1 MNINHSILKNIP
13 LVRLTTVVILGVTAG
28 IYFQTNI
35 LILILLSIA
44 ICLLIFAQLIRIKYA
59 LSSLTSQIKWVSSLL
74 FLSLFLVAFVLSAFF
89 NLSKNKSHFTK
100 YLKEGNLIKIQIIDN
115 PIAKENSEKITG
127 KIIEVLQNDKTYTT
141 TGKLLL
147 YVQKDSISEKLKY
160 GDVLIGKTFVNNI
173 EPPKNPF
180 EFNYKDYLKFH
191 NIFQTAYLSSENWKL
206 IKQDNGNFIIGKL
219 FKLRNYLYN
228 VIDKY
233 IVGNNEKAIANA
245 ILIGKKDLLDYELIR
260 AYSTSGAM
268 HVLAVSG
275 LHVGIVYL
283 IFNSL
288 LFFLNHRKTKVLKSI
303 ILVLLIWLYAILTG
317 ASPSVLRAAT
327 MFSFIAIGTSFKQ
340 YVNIYNTIAASAL
353 LLILV
358 NPYIVT
364 EVGFQ
369 LSYLAVIG
377 IIFLQ
382 PKIYNLIY
390 VNNFILDKIW
400 AITAVSISAQIATF
414 PLGILYFHQF
424 PNFFLVSN
432 LIVIPVAFAIVFLGV
447 SLFIFSFIHPL
458 ATVIGF
464 LLTKVIYF
472 LNISVSF
479 IDKLPHSLSSGLHIS
494 LLECYLIYFAI
505 IALSIALAY
514 KNKNALKVALAST
527 LLFTASLSYH
537 KLSNGSLSYLTVY
550 YVPKQSAIELNNG
563 NLRYSFFDTDFRE
576 NESQLL
582 FRVKHNWWGTY
593 TTKQIFKQS
602 NTPIDIITFKNKEIL
617 LVDSNFALPNQTIEA
632 DYCILKH
639 QQKLYLSSFTEKIKA
654 KKYIFDSSNKSYYN
668 KYWKKDC
675 DSLNLDCYFVTEH
688 SAFVEKL

>member
-1 MNINHSILKNIP
+1 MNTKLNILKNVP
-13 LVRLTTVVILGVTAG
+13 LVRVTSIVILGVTTG
-28 IYFQTNI
+28 IYFQHNT
-35 LILILLSIA
+35 LILFLLCIA
-44 ICLLIFAQLIRIKYA
+44 ICLLIFAQIIRLKYKLTS
-59 LSSLTSQIKWVSSLL
+59 LSSQIKWVSSLL
-74 FLSLFLVAFVLSAFF
+74 FLSLFFVAFTLSALF
-89 NLSKNKSHFTK
+89 NSSKNKSHFTK
-100 YLKEGNLIKIQIIDN
+100 YIKEDSLFKIQIIDN
-115 PIAKENSEKITG
+115 PIAKENSQKITG
-127 KIIEVLQNDKTYTT
+127 KVIEVLQNDKTYHT
-141 TGKLLL
+141 TGKLLV
-147 YVQKDSISEKLKY
+147 YIQKDSISEKLKY
-160 GDVLIGKTFVNNI
+160 GDVLLGKTFINGI
-173 EPPKNPF
+173 DPPKNPF

-191 NIFQTAYLSSENWKL
+191 NIFQTAYLSSENWQL
-206 IKQDNGNFIIGKL
+206 IKQNNGNFIIGKL

-233 IVGNNEKAIANA
+233 IAGNNEKAIANA

-283 IFNSL
+283 IFNNL
-288 LFFLNHRKTKVLKSI
+288 LFFLNNNKTKVLKSI

-358 NPYIVT
+358 NPYIIT

-382 PKIYNLIY
+382 PKIYNLLY
-390 VNNFILDKIW
+390 TENYILDKTW

-424 PNFFLVSN
+424 PNFFFVSN

-447 SLFIFSFIHPL
+447 SLFVFSFIHPL
-458 ATVIGF
+458 AGIIGF
-464 LLTKVIYF
+464 ILSKVIF
-472 LNISVSF
+472 ILNYSVSF
-479 IDKLPHSLSSGLHIS
+479 IDKLPYSLSSGLHIS
-494 LLECYLIYFAI
+494 LLECYLIYLFI
-505 IALSIALAY
+505 IAFSIALAY
-514 KNKNALKVALAST
+514 KNKNALKVALVST
-527 LLFTASLSYH
+527 LFFTVSLSYH

-550 YVPKQSAIELNNG
+550 YVPKQSAVELNNG
-563 NLRYSFFDTDFRE
+563 NTRYSYFDKDFKE
-576 NESQLL
+576 NDSQLL

-593 TTKQIFKQS
+593 TTKQTFKQS

-617 LVDSNFALPNQTIEA
+617 FVDSNFTLPKQTVET

-639 QQKLYLSSFTEKIKA
+639 QQKLYLSSFTKKIKA

-675 DSLNLDCYFVTEH
+675 DSLNLDCYFVTEQ